1 MATLTEKIKAVAKA
15 FIEAVSNSKT
25 AVVGCI
31 ITIVLLPVLFISIL
45 LDLVGFANNPYFGF
59 LIYMVMGPL
68 WTIGIIL
75 IGIGLATSRGGER
88 IGVYALE
95 YLQEQF
101 SLPGRFRRVRKLL
114 LLVSVLSVVSIVLV
128 VTGSYTAFRY
138 TETVAFCA
146 TFCHQVMEPEF
157 VTYQHSPHSQIPCVR
172 CHIGQEAGLLT
183 KSKISGLKQLA
194 AVATNT
200 YSRPIPTPV
209 SGLRPSREV
218 CEQCHRPEMFHGDK
232 LYTRRTFQQ
241 DRTNTELQTVMLMR
255 VGAGGYRGQAA
266 YGIHWHISP
275 DHTVFYTYTDRE
287 RRIINRV
294 RVVNRDGT
302 ERVFSRA
309 GQTSPPGRNKEAPSA
324 MTRSMDCIDCHNRP
338 AHIFLGP
345 SEAIDNRLA
354 SGHIAASI
362 PFIKQRAVQA
372 ITREFASLEDARV
385 GISRQLRDWYDE
397 HFPEYRGAQKKILE
411 QAIQAVYQAYAENV
425 FPAMGVGWNT
435 YENMAGHRN
444 DSGCFRCHNR
454 NLVDQEGKSI
464 SQDCTICHVIVADNE
479 EPREISTLFK
489 R

>member
-1 MATLTEKIKAVAKA
+1 
-15 FIEAVSNSKT
+15 
-25 AVVGCI
+25 
-31 ITIVLLPVLFISIL
+31 
-45 LDLVGFANNPYFGF
+45 
-59 LIYMVMGPL
+59 
-68 WTIGIIL
+68 
-75 IGIGLATSRGGER
+75 
-88 IGVYALE
+88 
-95 YLQEQF
+95 
-101 SLPGRFRRVRKLL
+101 
-114 LLVSVLSVVSIVLV
+114 
-128 VTGSYTAFRY
+128 
-138 TETVAFCA
+138 
-146 TFCHQVMEPEF
+146 
-157 VTYQHSPHSQIPCVR
+157 
-172 CHIGQEAGLLT
+172 
-183 KSKISGLKQLA
+183 
-194 AVATNT
+194 
-200 YSRPIPTPV
+200 
-209 SGLRPSREV
+209 
-218 CEQCHRPEMFHGDK
+218 MFHGDK

-241 DRTNTELQTVMLMR
+241 DRANTELQTVMLMR

-287 RRIINRV
+287 RRNINRV

-309 GQTSPPGRNKEAPSA
+309 GQTSPPDRNKEAPSA
-324 MTRSMDCIDCHNRP
+324 MTRAMDCIDCHNRP

-397 HFPEYRGAQKKILE
+397 HFPEYRGAQKEILE
-411 QAIQAVYQAYAENV
+411 RAIQAVYQAYAENV

-454 NLVDQEGKSI
+454 YLVDQEGKSI
-464 SQDCTICHVIVADNE
+464 PQDCTICHVIVADNE
-479 EPREISTLFK
+479 EPREISTLF
-489 R
+489 RR